1 MMSFDAIMS
10 LQPLLMQLNFVSKAS
25 VRRRLL
31 VAASLIHSEYAFFL
45 TDTFLVRLN
54 RLGLRGR
61 RPLEIFEVRL

>member
-31 VAASLIHSEYAFFL
+31 VAARLIHSEYAFFL
-45 TDTFLVRLN
+45 TDTFLVRPN

-61 RPLEIFEVRL
+61 RPLVIFEVRL